1 MIGQRYG
8 VVAVLVVACLL
19 GGAPGLFAES
29 EAIWSAL
36 VYATNEPK
44 PEKPPSELAPYAKKL
59 STVFGYNQLRI
70 LSEHRTPIGK
80 GGERWLLP
88 GKPFCLRVQ
97 NTGKPGAGG
106 DFQLALQLYQD
117 KRLLVQTE
125 AQLGRKC
132 PLFVRGPLYK
142 KGQLVILLVVE

>member
-1 MIGQRYG
+1 MSFRHG
-8 VVAVLVVACLL
+8 VVAVALL
-19 GGAPGLFAES
+19 AALCCGVPGAFAES

-36 VYATNEPK
+36 VYATNEREPQ
-44 PEKPPSELAPYAKKL
+44 KPPSELAPYAQKL
-59 STVFGYNQLRI
+59 STVFGYNQLQI

-88 GKPFCLRVQ
+88 GKPFCLRVE
-97 NTGKPGAGG
+97 NTGKPRPGG
-106 DFQLALQLYQD
+106 DYQLALQLYQD

-132 PLFVRGPLYK
+132 PLFVRGPLYR